1 MSSVEQLC
9 VIIVPCF
16 NEQTRLPI
24 SQFSCFIEATP
35 QVRFLLV
42 NDGSTDC
49 TLAILRGLETRY
61 PANVSVLDLQSNV
74 GKAEAVRR
82 GLLAGISHGEAPYAG
97 FWDADL
103 ATPLES
109 ISDMKG
115 VFDQNPHVQMVFG
128 ARVRLL
134 GRSIHRRATRHY
146 LGRVF
151 ASVVSLLLKL
161 PVYDTQCGAK
171 LFRITP
177 DLLQIFATPFH
188 SKWIFDVEI
197 VARFLHLN
205 KNDTHYVSAAI
216 YELPLTRWEDVA
228 GSHVSSKDFL
238 TAIVE
243 LAYIRNT
250 YLLSVDRTTPIE
262 PNKQENAG

>member
-35 QVRFLLV
+35 WVRFLLV

-49 TLAILRGLETRY
+49 TLAVLRGLEKRY
-61 PANVSVLDLQSNV
+61 PANVGVLDLQSNV

-82 GLLAGISHGEAPYAG
+82 GLLAGISHGQAAYAG

-109 ISDMKG
+109 ITDMKG
-115 VFDQNPHVQMVFG
+115 VLDENPQVQMVFG

-151 ASVVSLLLKL
+151 ASVVSLLLRL
-161 PVYDTQCGAK
+161 PIYDTQCGAK

-177 DLLQIFATPFH
+177 DLLQIFGKPFH

-197 VARFLHLN
+197 VARALCLHKKDL
-205 KNDTHYVSAAI
+205 HCVSEAI
-216 YELPLTRWEDVA
+216 YELPLKRWEDVA
-228 GSHVSSKDFL
+228 GSHLKSTDFL

-243 LAYIRNT
+243 LAHIRNT
-250 YLLSVDRTTPIE
+250 YLR
-262 PNKQENAG
+262 

>member
-1 MSSVEQLC
+1 MSSVEQEC
-9 VIIVPCF
+9 VIIVPCY
-16 NEQTRLPI
+16 NEQNRLPI
-24 SQFSCFIEATP
+24 SQFSCFIETTP
-35 QVRFLLV
+35 QIRFLLV

-49 TLAILRGLETRY
+49 TLDVLKSLEARY
-61 PANVSVLDLQSNV
+61 PANVGVLDLQSNV
-74 GKAEAVRR
+74 GKAEAVRQ
-82 GLLAGISHGEAPYAG
+82 GLLAGISHGQTTYAG

-109 ISDMKG
+109 ITDMQG
-115 VFDQNPHVQMVFG
+115 VLDENLRVQMVFG

-134 GRSIHRRATRHY
+134 GRSIHRKATRHY

-161 PVYDTQCGAK
+161 PIYDTQCGAK

-177 DLLQIFATPFH
+177 DLLQILAKPFR

-197 VARFLHLN
+197 LARFLYTH
-205 KNDTHYVSAAI
+205 KNDIHYVSEAI
-216 YELPLTRWEDVA
+216 YELPLKRWEDVA

-238 TAIVE
+238 KAIVE
-243 LAYIRNT
+243 LAHIRYT
-250 YLLSVDRTTPIE
+250 YLR
-262 PNKQENAG
+262 